1 MKSPQQLF
9 TCTNC
14 GAQYQKWAGRC
25 SECGKWGTV
34 TEEEVH
40 ASHVTQHAS
49 SKPGKTA
56 SFVDLA
62 AAGEIPRNKTG
73 LSVWDELLS
82 GGLVSG
88 SVTLLGGEPGIG
100 KSTLLAQLALAVASQ
115 GKTVLYVTG
124 EESPSQVSLRL
135 KRLSKTLPSSLLF
148 LDETSADVV
157 ASTISEAKPGLTIVD
172 SIQSMRAPEVPG
184 EPGNMSQV
192 RASAGWIAETAKKSG
207 VPVILVGQVNKEG
220 DLAGPRLLEH
230 LVDTVIMMEGDRS
243 HAFRLMRV
251 TKHRFGTTDASA
263 LLSMN
268 ESGLT
273 VVEDPSAA
281 LLADRPKQAPGTVVT
296 CLLEG
301 QRPILVEL
309 QALVTPAGYGTP
321 LRRASGIDLNRLS
334 LLLAV
339 MGRRAGVGFG
349 DQDVFANAVGGIEA
363 KETAVDLAIC
373 LAAASAKLD
382 KPLPDD
388 LAVWGEVGLTGEIR
402 PVARMDMRLKE
413 AKRLGF
419 TRFITPAECKHLKD
433 AIALYSK

>member
-1 MKSPQQLF
+1 MKAPQTLF

-34 TEEEVH
+34 TEESVGTTT
-40 ASHVTQHAS
+40 AARAT

-62 AAGEIPRNKTG
+62 STGDVPRIKTN
-73 LSVWDELLS
+73 LPVWDDLLS
-82 GGLVSG
+82 GGMVPG

-135 KRLSKTLPSSLLF
+135 KRLSSTLPTSLLF
-148 LDETSADVV
+148 LDETSADIV
-157 ASTISEAKPGLTIVD
+157 ASTIAEAKPGLTIVD

-184 EPGNMSQV
+184 EPGNPSQV

-251 TKHRFGTTDASA
+251 TKHRFGTTDSTA
-263 LLSMN
+263 LLQMV

-281 LLADRPKQAPGTVVT
+281 LLADRPRQAPGTVVT

-321 LRRASGIDLNRLS
+321 LRRVSGLDLNRLS

-339 MGRRAGVGFG
+339 MGRRASVGFG

-382 KPLPDD
+382 RPLPDD

-402 PVARMDMRLKE
+402 PVARMDARLKE

-419 TRFITPAECKHLKD
+419 KRFITPAECKHLKE
-433 AIALYSK
+433 AIAIMSK

>member
-1 MKSPQQLF
+1 MKPPAQLF
-9 TCTNC
+9 SCTNC

-25 SECGKWGTV
+25 SDCGKWGSIA
-34 TEEEVH
+34 EEATAE
-40 ASHVTQHAS
+40 S
-49 SKPGKTA
+49 SSPRKAGKPGKTS
-56 SFVDLA
+56 SFADLA
-62 AAGEIPRNKTG
+62 AAGEVPRQKTN
-73 LSVWDELLS
+73 LPVWDDLLT
-82 GGLVSG
+82 GGMVSG

-100 KSTLLAQLALAVASQ
+100 KSTLLAQLALTVASQ
-115 GKTVLYVTG
+115 GKMVLYVTG
-124 EESPSQVSLRL
+124 EESPAQVSLRL
-135 KRLSKTLPSSLLF
+135 KRLSPILPPTLLF
-148 LDETSADVV
+148 LDETSADIV
-157 ASTISEAKPGLTIVD
+157 STTIAETKPSLVIVD

-184 EPGNMSQV
+184 EPGNVSQV
-192 RASAGWIAETAKKSG
+192 RASAGWIAESAKKSG
-207 VPVILVGQVNKEG
+207 TPVILVGQVNKDG

-251 TKHRFGTTDASA
+251 TKHRFGTTESTA
-263 LLSMN
+263 LLQMM
-268 ESGLT
+268 EIGLV

-281 LLADRPKQAPGTVVT
+281 MLADRPKQAPGTVVT

-301 QRPILVEL
+301 QRPILVEV
-309 QALVTPAGYGTP
+309 QTLVTPAGYGTP
-321 LRRASGIDLNRLS
+321 LRRTSGIDLNRLS

-373 LAAASAKLD
+373 LAAASSKLD
-382 KPLPDD
+382 KPLPED

-402 PVARMDMRLKE
+402 PVARMDVRLKE

-419 TRFITPAECKHLKD
+419 KRFITPNECKHLKD
-433 AIALYSK
+433 AMKLLG